1 MVAVLSYFLQVF
13 GTDVMVTVAKSFD
26 APIKCKLGIHVI
38 VTWLQSH
45 AVMVP
50 LDLPEK
56 GLEAS
61 NFGMLGLGDI
71 VIPGKDLWSMLS
83 NFT

>member
-1 MVAVLSYFLQVF
+1 
-13 GTDVMVTVAKSFD
+13 
-26 APIKCKLGIHVI
+26 
-38 VTWLQSH
+38 
-45 AVMVP
+45 MVP

-71 VIPGKDLWSMLS
+71 VIPGKEL
-83 NFT
+83 